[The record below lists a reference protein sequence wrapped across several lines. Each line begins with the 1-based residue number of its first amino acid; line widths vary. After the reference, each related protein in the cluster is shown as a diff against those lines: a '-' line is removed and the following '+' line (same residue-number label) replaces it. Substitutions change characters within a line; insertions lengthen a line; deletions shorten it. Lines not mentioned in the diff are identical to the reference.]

1 MKKSGYRTTFHIYFI
16 FLLTLIG
23 TILSAILLF
32 FLLITVRKPDGSYVR
47 SDWPK
52 SFTES
57 FGRQIQFTD
66 GTPRVTQ
73 AGIELLQDNGVG
85 LQILAPDGRE
95 AYSYRKPDSVGGSY
109 SAFTGTVQNAGEDC
123 VYILYFPMKISAI
136 TMYLNGD
143 RFSGGRPL
151 ILSLLCVLFLVV
163 LISGALYGFWTSR
176 QLKRLTASIQDISLR
191 RYLSNHSRGA
201 FEDLYASLNALD
213 AEIRASDRQTE
224 KMREEWISNITHDL
238 KTPLSPIKGYAEII
252 QNGDAGQEE
261 SYRRYAAVIL
271 KNAAYMEA
279 LIDDLKLTYQ
289 LENSLLPVNRERQN
303 MVRFLKELA
312 IDILNTPEY
321 EDRVIGFDS
330 TEDAIFYSFDSKL
343 LTRAFRN
350 LIINAFVHG
359 GETAKVTLRV
369 SCIDGA
375 LLIQAADNGKGIGPE
390 EAGHLFDRYYRWAW
404 Q

>member
-143 RFSGGRPL
+143 RFSGGRPPE
-151 ILSLLCVLFLVV
+151 
-163 LISGALYGFWTSR
+163 
-176 QLKRLTASIQDISLR
+176 KRSPLR
-191 RYLSNHSRGA
+191 YMVM
-201 FEDLYASLNALD
+201 
-213 AEIRASDRQTE
+213 AEIF
-224 KMREEWISNITHDL
+224 M
-238 KTPLSPIKGYAEII
+238 
-252 QNGDAGQEE
+252 
-261 SYRRYAAVIL
+261 
-271 KNAAYMEA
+271 
-279 LIDDLKLTYQ
+279 
-289 LENSLLPVNRERQN
+289 
-303 MVRFLKELA
+303 
-312 IDILNTPEY
+312 
-321 EDRVIGFDS
+321 
-330 TEDAIFYSFDSKL
+330 
-343 LTRAFRN
+343 
-350 LIINAFVHG
+350 
-359 GETAKVTLRV
+359 
-369 SCIDGA
+369 
-375 LLIQAADNGKGIGPE
+375 GK
-390 EAGHLFDRYYRWAW
+390 
-404 Q
+404 